1 MPVIRRVSV
10 AAIQLDGEG
19 RRFHAGAMKAVVI
32 FFAGLY
38 SLHALDEEARVP
50 EIPAK
55 QFEPLLKTI
64 RPQKGESPWRDI
76 KWLTNVTEAR
86 RRAMAEDKPLLF
98 FTAADGS
105 PLGRT

>member
-1 MPVIRRVSV
+1 MR
-10 AAIQLDGEG
+10 
-19 RRFHAGAMKAVVI
+19 AVVI
-32 FFAGLY
+32 FFAGLF
-38 SLHALDEEARVP
+38 SLQALAEEARVAG
-50 EIPAK
+50 IPVK
-55 QFEPLLKTI
+55 QFESLQKII